1 MISKTL
7 LCVEKGDKA
16 AEGRWAA
23 LESAGY
29 KVIVTDSASEA
40 LKVFVSQTIGA
51 VLLGSE
57 FANGKKQS
65 LRGQMSSIRP
75 QVPVIAIV
83 GQHQP
88 TPARSF
94 THVFR
99 KRDGT
104 RRLLRI
110 LEGVLAGRP
119 LRHRRSAGA

>member
-7 LCVEKGDKA
+7 LCVEKASKA

-40 LKVFVSQTIGA
+40 LKMFVSQTIDA
-51 VLLGSE
+51 VLLGAE
-57 FANGKKQS
+57 LAKGNKHS

-75 QVPVIAIV
+75 QVPVIAMC
-83 GQHQP
+83 GEHQP
-88 TPARSF
+88 TPNSSF

-104 RRLLRI
+104 RGLLRI